1 VAQTAPARPKINT
14 KVTQAAPGEASRRPV
29 GGGTEGR
36 SARGLAR
43 VAGDP
48 RRSSRDP
55 GRVVVELDHGVTV
68 YPPGVEGKPWWAV
81 WVENGRRRYRQGA
94 TEEKLAAK
102 LEKITERLEADAPEM
117 ERPGADLIAYYLSPD
132 RLPADKGGPAS
143 TRTPSAGS
151 ASGSPSP

>member
-1 VAQTAPARPKINT
+1 M
-14 KVTQAAPGEASRRPV
+14 
-29 GGGTEGR
+29 
-36 SARGLAR
+36 
-43 VAGDP
+43 
-48 RRSSRDP
+48 
-55 GRVVVELDHGVTV
+55 
-68 YPPGVEGKPWWAV
+68 YPPGVEGEPWWAV

-102 LEKITERLEADAPEM
+102 LEKITERLEADAQEM